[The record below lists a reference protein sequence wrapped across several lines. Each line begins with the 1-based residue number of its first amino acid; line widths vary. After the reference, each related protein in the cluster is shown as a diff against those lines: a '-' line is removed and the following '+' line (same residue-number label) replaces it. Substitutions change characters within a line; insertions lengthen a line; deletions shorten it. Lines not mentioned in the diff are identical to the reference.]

1 MGGEVGGL
9 KPVRRLG
16 RQESPLSRDTLLTA
30 REKEVQ
36 TTESELAG
44 SQTESA
50 ASKAESKMSVVD
62 TCKTLL
68 PAEVA
73 KSHGC
78 GAAVEIKSS
87 ASSSEVKPGSGIKA
101 PSSSFS
107 GSEAATFKS
116 KPSEKMSPSG
126 TSKGLLKQDSKQ
138 QSAQTDSGP
147 ATKAQEKTE
156 EKAKG
161 PLAAHKG
168 TFQKAPTEQLKQR
181 KGTDT
186 IEKGA
191 SYKASDTTK
200 LKGPTPVIPNQGQ
213 AHAAARC
220 KEEKPTNRGVKE
232 ERQHLEVLEENPMSP
247 PSNAASPASSKSR
260 PMSPGDKTSF
270 VTQLTSVAK
279 TVLGPMK
286 GGSQEGGKVKDIS
299 KSGEEKRGS
308 AAGKGEAS
316 SGSLRRG
323 AQTAASTIQSDKGNI
338 RSSKHHL

>member
-9 KPVRRLG
+9 KPSRRLG

-50 ASKAESKMSVVD
+50 ASKAESKTSVVD

-78 GAAVEIKSS
+78 GAAVEIKPS
-87 ASSSEVKPGSGIKA
+87 ASSSEVKSGSGIKA
-101 PSSSFS
+101 PSSSPS

-126 TSKGLLKQDSKQ
+126 TSKGLLKQDTKQ

-161 PLAAHKG
+161 PSAAHKG
-168 TFQKAPTEQLKQR
+168 TFQKASTEQLKQR

-191 SYKASDTTK
+191 GDKASDTTK
-200 LKGPTPVIPNQGQ
+200 LKGPTPVIPSQGQ

-247 PSNAASPASSKSR
+247 SSNAASPASSKSR
-260 PMSPGDKTSF
+260 PMSPGDKASF

-286 GGSQEGGKVKDIS
+286 AGSQEGGKAKDIS

-316 SGSLRRG
+316 SVSLRRG

-338 RSSKHHL
+338 RSSKHHS